1 MQFADPFTT
10 LLAVATVLGNVLTLL
25 ILLAFLFARG
35 VFVRIMRLLG
45 THGVVFA
52 TLLSAGASVGSLVYS
67 EVVGFPACILCWI
80 QRAFMYPQMF
90 ILGIAWWRPYASA
103 VPFAFALSLIGGTV
117 ALYNWIKDMLSVYA
131 GYTAPCPAV
140 SGLPSCDAIYIL
152 EYGYVTIAMLALNV
166 FILLGVTLYAVMRK
180 ERFVEKLPS

>member
-1 MQFADPFTT
+1 MQFSDLFTA
-10 LLAVATVLGNVLTLL
+10 LLAISTVLGNVLALL
-25 ILLAFLFARG
+25 IFFAFLFARD
-35 VFVRIMRLLG
+35 FFARIMRLLSV
-45 THGVVFA
+45 HGVAIA

-90 ILGIAWWRPYASA
+90 ILGVAWWRPYAAA
-103 VPFAFALSLIGGTV
+103 VPVAFGLSVVGGSV

-166 FILLGVTLYAVMRK
+166 FVLLGITLYAVMRK
-180 ERFVEKLPS
+180 EYFAGKLPS

>member
-1 MQFADPFTT
+1 MEFADLFTA
-10 LLAVATVLGNVLTLL
+10 LLAIATVLGNILALL
-25 ILLAFLFARG
+25 ILFAFFFAREI
-35 VFVRIMRLLG
+35 FVRIMRLLSV
-45 THGVVFA
+45 HGVAVA
-52 TLLSAGASVGSLVYS
+52 TLLSAGASIGSLVYS

-90 ILGIAWWRPYASA
+90 ILGVAWWRPYAFA
-103 VPFAFALSLIGGTV
+103 VPLAFALSLIGGAV
-117 ALYNWIKDMLSVYA
+117 AFYNWVKDMLSVYA

-166 FILLGVTLYAVMRK
+166 FILLGITLYAVMRK
-180 ERFVEKLPS
+180 ERFAEKLPS

>member
-1 MQFADPFTT
+1 MQFADLFTA
-10 LLAVATVLGNVLTLL
+10 LLAISTVLGNVLTLL
-25 ILLAFLFARG
+25 ILFAFLFARG
-35 VFVRIMRLLG
+35 VFLRVMKLLSV
-45 THGVVFA
+45 HGVAVA
-52 TLLSAGASVGSLVYS
+52 TLLSAGASIGSLVYS

-90 ILGIAWWRPYASA
+90 ILGLAWWRPTARA
-103 VPFAFALSLIGGTV
+103 VPLAFVLSLFGGAV

-166 FILLGVTLYAVMRK
+166 FILLGITLYAVMRK
-180 ERFVEKLPS
+180 EYFAGKLPS